1 MVYNNKR
8 GILTRRQ
15 GVTTLPFFT
24 RDDEG
29 NIIEIP
35 LKMTRSPNYR
45 KVYAHGAQGGILG
58 SFHYRI
64 DFYCDHIPPLSGKVI
79 GDKIEPE
86 EEVIIR
92 EIDTSVYL
100 SLPFAKQLRDWLDK
114 NIKEF
119 EEEHGEIK
127 IGGFKKTEEIE

>member
-1 MVYNNKR
+1 MSIYMVYNNKR

-29 NIIEIP
+29 NIIEMP
-35 LKMTRSPNYR
+35 LKMTRPPNYR

-64 DFYCDHIPPLSGKVI
+64 DFYCDHI
-79 GDKIEPE
+79 
-86 EEVIIR
+86 
-92 EIDTSVYL
+92 
-100 SLPFAKQLRDWLDK
+100 LPAAAVSIL
-114 NIKEF
+114 
-119 EEEHGEIK
+119 
-127 IGGFKKTEEIE
+127 